1 MWGFVRNMGRKIPSF
16 VAARRARG
24 VQSDEQDPNAYG
36 AGFAPNPPII
46 RSSTSS
52 GSSLSSCTC
61 SSTASSVGDNE
72 SVDMDVGARQPS
84 MAKKLRGLAA
94 FAIAGSLAL
103 LVHRGGGKTD
113 GGSLPSDFRRR
124 GRGALAR
131 SSSMPLM
138 LPPVG
143 LTKRSSERFMAVLE
157 SE

>member
-24 VQSDEQDPNAYG
+24 VPSDEQDPNAYG
-36 AGFAPNPPII
+36 AGFTPNPPVI

-61 SSTASSVGDNE
+61 SSAASSVGDNE
-72 SVDMDVGARQPS
+72 SVDLDVGARQPS
-84 MAKKLRGLAA
+84 MAKKLKGLAA

-103 LVHRGGGKTD
+103 LVHRGGGRSD
-113 GGSLPSDFRRR
+113 GGSLPSGPHCR
-124 GRGALAR
+124 GKSALAR

-138 LPPVG
+138 MTPVG
-143 LTKRSSERFMAVLE
+143 LSKRRSERFMAFLE